1 METLF
6 EFLGNHPFLAG
17 TFGVLLLLFIKNE
30 TTRGGASVS
39 PQELVNL
46 VNHKDAL
53 VLDVRDGGEYSEGHI
68 VKSIN
73 IPHASLTQRVSE
85 LNKYKDKPVIIACKM
100 GQNAGAAGTMLRK
113 AGFSDVSRL
122 SGGITEWRNQN
133 LPVVK
138 K

>member
-6 EFLGNHPFLAG
+6 EFLGNHPFLVG

-30 TTRGGASVS
+30 ASRGGASVS

-46 VNHKDAL
+46 VNHEEAL
-53 VLDVRDGGEYSEGHI
+53 VLDVRESGEYSEGHI
-68 VKSIN
+68 VKSLN
-73 IPHASLTQRVSE
+73 IPHGSLTQRIAE
-85 LNKYKDKPVIIACKM
+85 LNKYKEKPVVVTCKM

-113 AGFSDVSRL
+113 AGFANVSRL
-122 SGGITEWRNQN
+122 AGGIAEWRNQN

>member
-30 TTRGGASVS
+30 SSRGGASVS

-53 VLDVRDGGEYSEGHI
+53 VLDVRESGEYSEGHI
-68 VKSIN
+68 VKSLN
-73 IPHASLTQRVSE
+73 IPHTSLNQRLSE
-85 LNKYKDKPVIIACKM
+85 LNKYKDKPVIVACKM
-100 GQNAGAAGTMLRK
+100 GQNAGSAGTILRK
-113 AGFSDVSRL
+113 AGFTDVSRL

>member
-30 TTRGGASVS
+30 SSRGGASVS

-53 VLDVRDGGEYSEGHI
+53 VLDVRDSGEYSAGHI
-68 VKSIN
+68 VNSLN
-73 IPHASLTQRVSE
+73 IPQASLSQRIAE
-85 LNKYKDKPVIIACKM
+85 LNKYKDTSVIVACKV
-100 GQNAGAAGTMLRK
+100 GQSAGAVGAVLRK
-113 AGFSDVSRL
+113 AGFSNVSRL